1 MQYRLEDALK
11 YEQPSKYI
19 VQSEEYSTDI
29 SLVPVLTAGKTFIL
43 GYTEENQGICKAS
56 SAPVILFDDF
66 TADSRYIDF
75 DFKVKSSAVKILHKM
90 NTEDNLKYFYYA
102 MQAIKYKPFS
112 HKRVWISEYSKFTVK
127 QRTPNEQNTIV
138 AMLDKLENAI
148 KNAKQRLIELDEL
161 VKSRFI
167 EMFGDLLYDNKSQV
181 SLKNCTKFIDY
192 RGKTPEKCSMGIRLI
207 TAKNVRMHN
216 LNFEPAEFIPEENF
230 DKIMTRGFPKSG
242 DILFTTEAPLG
253 YVCVIPEM
261 KEKFCV
267 GQRLITIVPDERI
280 NSIYLEYFM
289 SSEYFQDKIWR
300 NSSGSTVKGIKSR
313 FLEKLF
319 VSIAEKSKQN
329 TFAEFVKQVDKSKFV
344 NPLSQEFFMRNFY
357 VFIIYHCI
365 TKGCIN
371 FCMPK

>member
-1 MQYRLEDALK
+1 
-11 YEQPSKYI
+11 
-19 VQSEEYSTDI
+19 
-29 SLVPVLTAGKTFIL
+29 
-43 GYTEENQGICKAS
+43 
-56 SAPVILFDDF
+56 
-66 TADSRYIDF
+66 
-75 DFKVKSSAVKILHKM
+75 
-90 NTEDNLKYFYYA
+90 
-102 MQAIKYKPFS
+102 
-112 HKRVWISEYSKFTVK
+112 
-127 QRTPNEQNTIV
+127 
-138 AMLDKLENAI
+138 
-148 KNAKQRLIELDEL
+148 
-161 VKSRFI
+161 
-167 EMFGDLLYDNKSQV
+167 MFGDLLYDNKSQV

-329 TFAEFVKQVDKSKFV
+329 SSAQ
-344 NPLSQEFFMRNFY
+344 
-357 VFIIYHCI
+357 
-365 TKGCIN
+365 
-371 FCMPK
+371 

>member
-167 EMFGDLLYDNKSQV
+167 EMFGDVKNNDKNFFVKKGTDLFKFSSGKFLEATKRLESGIPVYGGNGIAWYTSEPLINFDTIVIGRVGAYCGNVRKISGSNWITDNAIYIKEF
-181 SLKNCTKFIDY
+181 K
-192 RGKTPEKCSMGIRLI
+192 EKCFNLEFLEALMGEYDFAQFNDAAAQPKI
-207 TAKNVRMHN
+207 TQKPMEN
-216 LNFEPAEFIPEENF
+216 L
-230 DKIMTRGFPKSG
+230 
-242 DILFTTEAPLG
+242 
-253 YVCVIPEM
+253 YY
-261 KEKFCV
+261 
-267 GQRLITIVPDERI
+267 IVPPIE
-280 NSIYLEYFM
+280 L
-289 SSEYFQDKIWR
+289 
-300 NSSGSTVKGIKSR
+300 
-313 FLEKLF
+313 
-319 VSIAEKSKQN
+319 QN
-329 TFAEFVKQVDKSKFV
+329 TFAEFVKQVDKSKFIV
-344 NPLSQEFFMRNFY
+344 QKQIDDLQELLDSKMDEYF
-357 VFIIYHCI
+357 
-365 TKGCIN
+365 G
-371 FCMPK
+371 